1 MLFCHFATSG
11 STVRSF
17 EENMRLSFFIRKL
30 EKTIMVS
37 QGCCVYHAIRHER
50 KGPGP
55 SQLPRQGNQQRH
67 NKVTDK
73 GRRKTYFYWGINCVW
88 RGFLMHT
95 QGGRWMDGWT
105 AVDARFQKT
114 SQRWEIPDMPWAKFT
129 YSFFLRPNN
138 CLWHS
143 SVSFDKCIQLYNH
156 HHTPGMERFHQT
168 PNLLLLHETHSLPP
182 QLALP
187 ADQQTTNL
195 FFVPTVSPLLQCHIN
210 GIMHDESLS
219 LMSCTWYSAFPIHLY

>member
-1 MLFCHFATSG
+1 
-11 STVRSF
+11 
-17 EENMRLSFFIRKL
+17 
-30 EKTIMVS
+30 
-37 QGCCVYHAIRHER
+37 
-50 KGPGP
+50 
-55 SQLPRQGNQQRH
+55 
-67 NKVTDK
+67 
-73 GRRKTYFYWGINCVW
+73 
-88 RGFLMHT
+88 
-95 QGGRWMDGWT
+95 MDGQLWT
-105 AVDARFQKT
+105 PDFKRHHKDEK
-114 SQRWEIPDMPWAKFT
+114 SQTCPEQNLHIV
-129 YSFFLRPNN
+129 FFLRPNN

-156 HHTPGMERFHQT
+156 HHTPGMEWFHQT

-187 ADQQTTNL
+187 VDQQTTNL